1 MIFSPGLGLLP
12 DPPGE
17 AEQVFT
23 LLQSLHPLGVPK
35 QLPPEDAGKHAPDVP
50 PDRGGPAYLVVH
62 PPSEEQ
68 MYRQGTSFSAVRY
81 QILIKER

>member
-17 AEQVFT
+17 AEQVFA
-23 LLQSLHPLGVPK
+23 LLQSLLPLGVPK
-35 QLPPEDAGKHAPDVP
+35 QLPPEDAGKHATDDP
-50 PDRGGPAYLVVH
+50 PDQGGAAYLVVH

-68 MYRQGTSFSAVRY
+68 MYWQST
-81 QILIKER
+81 